1 MKNCIALLQHPSK
14 ETQVYIKGVD
24 LILHYYSGKRWT
36 YIKTLYCFT
45 LNPLPQPVAGQD
57 TSPSA
62 PSVSIVSKNTLLEEW
77 SRPGIRMMSLHKHQ
91 ICLPIHLL
99 LNLLPQLSDLCQL
112 EVSCQLLL
120 QPQLGPT
127 DVLVYPV
134 PSIIQITLVGDWT
147 FAQCTTTKYNMSNS
161 YWRRAFRVQKHHP

>member
-1 MKNCIALLQHPSK
+1 
-14 ETQVYIKGVD
+14 
-24 LILHYYSGKRWT
+24 
-36 YIKTLYCFT
+36 
-45 LNPLPQPVAGQD
+45 
-57 TSPSA
+57 
-62 PSVSIVSKNTLLEEW
+62 
-77 SRPGIRMMSLHKHQ
+77 MMSLHKHQ

-147 FAQCTTTKYNMSNS
+147 FAQCSTTTKYNMSNS
-161 YWRRAFRVQKHHP
+161 YWRRAFRVQKHHPQSTLNSDLILLFIELHKTTNEGYTTKLILLIKLHKTPMKVTPLKLQQYCDTEQVFDIPATKSTHPHILFLVQNRYQI